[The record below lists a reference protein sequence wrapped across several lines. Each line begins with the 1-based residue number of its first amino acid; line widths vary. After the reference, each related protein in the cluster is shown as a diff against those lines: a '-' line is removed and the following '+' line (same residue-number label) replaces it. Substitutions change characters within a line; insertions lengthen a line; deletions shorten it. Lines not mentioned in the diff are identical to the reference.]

1 MFKYGDNMVPL
12 TYPVLMKYLKRLLKT
27 IGLDEP
33 GSGCHSLRR
42 AGAAFLHHCGVPL
55 EDIRQTGDWASLTAL
70 VYLAKPLSS
79 RIDLDR
85 LVVDSIRGHL
95 QN

>member
-1 MFKYGDNMVPL
+1 MLN
-12 TYPVLMKYLKRLLKT
+12 
-27 IGLDEP
+27 LDVP

-70 VYLAKPLSS
+70 IYLAKPLSS

-85 LVVDSIRGHL
+85 LVSDSILHK
-95 QN
+95 